1 MDTIRKC
8 TNIQLSVFYN
18 IKFCFEQDLINFT
31 TTRYIMD
38 SIDFKI
44 LSILQKDCMISYKDL
59 AKKIGLSYSPTYER
73 IKLLEETGVIKNRVT
88 ILDPKKVGIKLFVYC
103 NITLKEQSK
112 KSLLDFEKSVSR
124 FPEIMEVISLSGVYD
139 YMLKIATT
147 DIEAY
152 NSFIM
157 NKLANI
163 PNIGQY
169 HSNIV
174 LSIVKDETAY
184 PLTEEE

>member
-1 MDTIRKC
+1 MD
-8 TNIQLSVFYN
+8 NI
-18 IKFCFEQDLINFT
+18 DL
-31 TTRYIMD
+31 
-38 SIDFKI
+38 KI
-44 LSILQKDCMISYKDL
+44 LNILQKDCMVSYRDI

-73 IKLLEETGVIKNRVT
+73 IKLMEEAGVIKGRIM
-88 ILDPKKVGIKLFVYC
+88 ILDPKKIGVKLLVYC

-112 KSLLDFEKSVSR
+112 KSLMDFEKVVSKI
-124 FPEIMEVISLSGVYD
+124 PEIMAVISISGVYD

-152 NSFIM
+152 NHFVV
-157 NKLANI
+157 NKIANI

-174 LSIVKDETAY
+174 LSMVKDEMTY
-184 PLTEEE
+184 PLAEED

>member
-1 MDTIRKC
+1 
-8 TNIQLSVFYN
+8 
-18 IKFCFEQDLINFT
+18 
-31 TTRYIMD
+31 MD
-38 SIDFKI
+38 STDYKI
-44 LSILQKDCMISYKDL
+44 LNILQKDCMISYKDL
-59 AKKIGLSYSPTYER
+59 AQKVGLSYSPTYER
-73 IKLLEETGVIKNRVT
+73 IRLMEEEGVIKSRVT
-88 ILDPKKVGIKLFVYC
+88 ILEPSKIGVKLFVYC

-112 KSLLDFEKSVSR
+112 KSLLDFEKSISKI
-124 FPEIMEVISLSGVYD
+124 PEVMEVISLSGVYD

-147 DIEAY
+147 DIESY
-152 NSFIM
+152 NNFIM

-184 PLTEEE
+184 PLPEKD